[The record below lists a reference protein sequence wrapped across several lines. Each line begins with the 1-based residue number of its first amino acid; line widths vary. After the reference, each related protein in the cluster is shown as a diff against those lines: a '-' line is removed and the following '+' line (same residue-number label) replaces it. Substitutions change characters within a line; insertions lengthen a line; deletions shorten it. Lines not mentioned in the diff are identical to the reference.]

1 MDDETARWR
10 RLLQQRRRSLASNRN
25 LDRVTSLL
33 RFNGTKD
40 EPYKS
45 TSRDDEF
52 MTINTNSR
60 RTFGH
65 HRI

>member
-1 MDDETARWR
+1 MRAWNGSTRAVDEETALATDFNSVDET
-10 RLLQQRRRSLASNRN
+10 LLRN

-45 TSRDDEF
+45 MSRDDEF
-52 MTINTNSR
+52 MMINTNS
-60 RTFGH
+60 
-65 HRI
+65 